1 MVALVG
7 TLATRSQLLCQCVPL
22 CANRIHFQ
30 VAALS
35 SPLGN
40 FRGLKGDKWVSAG
53 YLLPLRPH
61 NTPCHLCCWRLL
73 LPRYCTQAPTSLC
86 CASQV
91 PTISCICI
99 FVFVFVFVF
108 VLHPFLLCNPSAHY
122 FLPQAH
128 CRLILNFHTDS
139 LSDPASIIEFRL
151 HKQCLHSSSC
161 YYPGVDVNKPLS
173 LNRLHSC

>member
-1 MVALVG
+1 MLSLKFREKESSKALQAGSRWWLWWEHWPPEASCCANV
-7 TLATRSQLLCQCVPL
+7 CQCVPL

-73 LPRYCTQAPTSLC
+73 LPCYCTQAPTSLC

-99 FVFVFVFVF
+99 FSCICICKCICC
-108 VLHPFLLCNPSAHY
+108 LLWW
-122 FLPQAH
+122 QW
-128 CRLILNFHTDS
+128 
-139 LSDPASIIEFRL
+139 
-151 HKQCLHSSSC
+151 Q
-161 YYPGVDVNKPLS
+161 
-173 LNRLHSC
+173 